1 MAGQNTET
9 MASQMEPDTTDPW
22 AAAFAA
28 LDQEEQANAEAA
40 TDDDAVHGGEQG
52 DLPGPEG
59 NDAGEGTPAPEAGDG
74 GSYAGEPGGPSD
86 LPGETGG
93 QDGDLDWIG
102 IDLSEQ
108 EVASYKESF
117 SKEIR
122 ERAIRDVAAA
132 YVKQGAR
139 NTNGALGASIN
150 DPDVC
155 KRDRDGV
162 PRFYNPETGREFT
175 GDNPRRQAQE
185 WVDDYNRE
193 LSDAFNKTCQEYE
206 QRLLKQEG
214 GRLAIIEFAPKY
226 KALDP
231 VRRSMFES
239 IIEDYEI
246 TDDNGDIVGYT
257 CDLDKALAAVNRQVR
272 MIQQRFSKSETAK
285 PAPSGPA
292 LDTPSTTGNAGGK
305 AKPQF
310 KSIEEAMEWE
320 QDQLLEKMRNKK
332 GAR

>member
-1 MAGQNTET
+1 MADQIQETTEDKVEQI
-9 MASQMEPDTTDPW
+9 SVDPW

-28 LDQEEQANAEAA
+28 LDSENKKDSETTADTGDDSGSGDMGDTQAADQGEDSASSEVADSSRAE
-40 TDDDAVHGGEQG
+40 
-52 DLPGPEG
+52 DLPG
-59 NDAGEGTPAPEAGDG
+59 
-74 GSYAGEPGGPSD
+74 GP
-86 LPGETGG
+86 
-93 QDGDLDWIG
+93 GDLGGATGSEDEGFDWDG
-102 IDLSEQ
+102 IDLSED
-108 EVASYKESF
+108 EVKEYRESF
-117 SKEIR
+117 VSDIR
-122 ERAIRDVAAA
+122 DRAINDVVQA
-132 YVKQGAR
+132 YIKQGAR
-139 NTNGALGASIN
+139 HQGNRLGATIN

-193 LSDAFNKTCQEYE
+193 LADAFNRTCQDYS
-206 QRLLKQEG
+206 QRLMDQEG

-239 IIEDYEI
+239 IIEDYEV
-246 TDDNGDIVGYT
+246 TDKNGNVISYS

-272 MIQQRFSKSETAK
+272 VIQERFAK
-285 PAPSGPA
+285 QGTKTPTQPTGPA
-292 LDTPSTTGNAGGK
+292 LDTPSTGNGKQGGGQ
-305 AKPQF
+305 PQF

-320 QDQLLEKMRNKK
+320 QDQILARMK
-332 GAR
+332 GKA